1 MPKASPIDQAVT
13 DKGRVPV
20 VDFDHHSPEFA
31 AEADER
37 WRQLRESCP
46 VAWSERYGGFWVV
59 SDYEGNH
66 EVLKNTDRFTS
77 ERWPEGDRW
86 STSSIPKAGT
96 GDPALPLEVDPPAH
110 IGVRQLLNPL
120 LSPKAVQAL
129 KPRISYWTAHHI
141 DAVVGAGR
149 CDLVYDIT
157 SPVPAHISLEWLGYP
172 LEHAALAS
180 QGTHDT
186 LGSPPGSESFQRG
199 IEATQRAHAI
209 LREAISERRQE
220 PREDVISYLMR
231 LELDGRTVDDDTI
244 MNLAVVLVGGGVD
257 TTTSLTSSALVHL
270 NRDRTLRRRL
280 LEQPELVVP
289 ATEEFLRMYPPLT
302 TIARTVR
309 KDTELGGCPVR
320 AGERVL
326 VSRHSAN
333 YDAKQFERPEDF
345 IADRFPN
352 RHVSFGLGPHR
363 CVGSHLARLMFQEMI
378 TQILQRMPDY
388 EIDEDAISPYPDRG
402 FAQGW
407 VSLPATFTP
416 AAAGSVAR

>member
-1 MPKASPIDQAVT
+1 MPEVSQIGQAT
-13 DKGRVPV
+13 TGRGRAQV
-20 VDFDHHSPEFA
+20 VDFDHHSPDFA
-31 AEADER
+31 AHADER
-37 WRQLRESCP
+37 WKQLRESCP
-46 VAWSERYGGFWVV
+46 VAWSQRYGGFWVV

-66 EVLKNTDRFTS
+66 EVLKHTDRFTS

-86 STSSIPKAGT
+86 GTSTIPKAGT
-96 GDPALPLEVDPPAH
+96 GDPALPLELDPPAH

-129 KPRISYWTAHHI
+129 TPRISYWTKHHI
-141 DAVVGAGR
+141 DAVIDAGR

-157 SPVPAHISLEWLGYP
+157 SPVPAHITLEWLGYP
-172 LEHAALAS
+172 LEHADVAS

-186 LGSPPGSESFQRG
+186 LGFPPGSERFNRG
-199 IEATQRAHAI
+199 MEATQRAHAI
-209 LREAISERRQE
+209 LRETIAARRE
-220 PREDVISYLMR
+220 DRRDDVISYLMGQ
-231 LELDGRTVDDDTI
+231 ELDGKPVDDDTI

-270 NRDRTLRRRL
+270 NRDRRLRRRL
-280 LEQPELVVP
+280 LDEPALVAT
-289 ATEEFLRMYPPLT
+289 ATEEFLRMYPPLS

-309 KDTELGGCPVR
+309 TDTELGGCPVH
-320 AGERVL
+320 AGDRVL

-333 YDAKQFERPEDF
+333 YDAKQFEDPDEF
-345 IADRFPN
+345 IPDRFPN
-352 RHVSFGLGPHR
+352 RHVTFGLGPHR

-378 TQILQRMPDY
+378 TQILRRMPDY

-407 VSLPATFTP
+407 VSLPARFTP
-416 AAAGSVAR
+416 PVAG